1 MADGLKLMF
10 TQTHTGRTEVLTTFK
25 AFRSENLD
33 LKIKLICNQ
42 NALRTLSVFTKLKL
56 KAFRGEATV

>member
-10 TQTHTGRTEVLTTFK
+10 TQTHTGTTEVLTTFK

-33 LKIKLICNQ
+33 LKIKLIWNQ
-42 NALRTLSVFTKLKL
+42 NALRTLSVFTKLKS
-56 KAFRGEATV
+56 KTFGGEATV